1 MPQIRTPDGDI
12 LTVEGEV
19 VDGEV
24 YGAPFKLPSLAQLRW
39 IAEWGPF
46 FSNLQAMATAATAYD
61 KAVLLCKALDFAAG
75 KTDTALDDQLVK
87 RAESLL
93 KSEDGRKLFDLIVE
107 VVT

>member
-12 LTVEGEV
+12 LTIDGEV

-39 IAEWGPF
+39 IAEWSPF
-46 FSNLQAMATAATAYD
+46 FTSLQGMAKADTAYD
-61 KAVLLCKALDFAAG
+61 KAVLLCRALAFAAG
-75 KTDTALDDQLVK
+75 KTDTQLDDQVVA
-87 RAESLL
+87 RAEALL